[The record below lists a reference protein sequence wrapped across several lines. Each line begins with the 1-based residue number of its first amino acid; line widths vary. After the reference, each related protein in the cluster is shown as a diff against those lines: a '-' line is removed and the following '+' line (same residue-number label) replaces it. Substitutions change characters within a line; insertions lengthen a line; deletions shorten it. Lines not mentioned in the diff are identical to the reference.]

1 MKVATEKSFAYAL
14 NENARVVAALVVRSA
29 VTRFGE
35 SRMGVVW
42 MLLEPIAYIA
52 IFILLHTSTD
62 ARIPFGDSALLFVL
76 TGVFGFRMT
85 RGIARKAERAIISNQ
100 PMLTYPLVRPLDTI
114 FAAFLTEAT
123 LWLII
128 CWLFM
133 GGLSFTMDRA
143 VIVYP
148 ADFLECLLAILYFA
162 LAFAV
167 LNAMISGLFPRYSTF
182 LNMLN
187 MPLMLMSGI
196 FFLPTQMPPGFQ
208 AILWWNPFV
217 HCVEWFRTSTYLDY
231 NPLLSKAYLLG
242 LSTGMLAIA
251 LTMERIFRRKIINS

>member
-1 MKVATEKSFAYAL
+1 MKTATEKSFAYAL
-14 NENARVVAALVVRSA
+14 GENVRVIAALVVRSA

-42 MLLEPIAYIA
+42 VLLEPMAYIGV
-52 IFILLHTSTD
+52 FILLHTSMDTN
-62 ARIPFGDSALLFVL
+62 IPFGDNALLFVM

-114 FAAFLTEAT
+114 IAAFLTEST
-123 LWLII
+123 VWLII
-128 CWLFM
+128 CWLFL
-133 GGLSFTMDRA
+133 GGLSLTMDRA

-148 ADFLECLLAILYFA
+148 ADFAECLLAILYFA
-162 LAFAV
+162 LSFAV
-167 LNAMISGLFPRYSTF
+167 FNAMVSGLFPRYDTF
-182 LNMLN
+182 LNMLSL
-187 MPLMLMSGI
+187 PLMLMSGV
-196 FFLPTQMPPGFQ
+196 FFLPAQMPPDFQ
-208 AILWWNPFV
+208 TILWWNPFM

-231 NPLLSKAYLLG
+231 NPLLSKNYLLG
-242 LSTGMLAIA
+242 LSTGMLAIG